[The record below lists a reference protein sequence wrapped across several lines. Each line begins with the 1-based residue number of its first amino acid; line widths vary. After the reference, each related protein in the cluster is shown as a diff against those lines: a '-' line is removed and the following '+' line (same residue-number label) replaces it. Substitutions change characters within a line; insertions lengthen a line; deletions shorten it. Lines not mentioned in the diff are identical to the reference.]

1 MECYILSATCQAC
14 VSVVCSLQHI
24 TNRFRTEQV
33 ATGCNHKCNR
43 RQSVAYS
50 FGSVH
55 AKSTWYEDRFRSG
68 CSQKRQKN
76 RTGPDFK
83 TLAVEVDV
91 NDKRQQLVS
100 NSIVWQSQR
109 ILMVFQL
116 AEELSSMVLTKMR
129 ETAEQYLNK
138 KVKYYV

>member
-83 TLAVEVDV
+83 TLADRPSKEGLTRVHLRCRGAWRGATRICRTVAA
-91 NDKRQQLVS
+91 NKMKIQGQQGSSKRLG
-100 NSIVWQSQR
+100 
-109 ILMVFQL
+109 
-116 AEELSSMVLTKMR
+116 
-129 ETAEQYLNK
+129 
-138 KVKYYV
+138 

>member
-83 TLAVEVDV
+83 ILDTWVWIYCGYRSGSALRHPWVYPCRTLGERGHVC
-91 NDKRQQLVS
+91 
-100 NSIVWQSQR
+100 VWIGR
-109 ILMVFQL
+109 CPHGW
-116 AEELSSMVLTKMR
+116 
-129 ETAEQYLNK
+129 
-138 KVKYYV
+138 